1 MIRIALTTAL
11 VLFSSASFG
20 AVTLNLEC
28 DLASE
33 HEVISSDND
42 LTRLAEA
49 KIYFDATTEQY
60 VLEAEVAGSTG
71 APLKYWLTQ
80 FHYNNEFIAGR
91 AEHDDSWIDLE
102 VKPNKQFVGTIVL
115 EQDFSYSAVCTGEFD
130 PGYF

>member
-1 MIRIALTTAL
+1 MIRIALITAFIL
-11 VLFSSASFG
+11 SSPAAFG

-33 HEVISSDND
+33 HEVISSDSD
-42 LTRLAEA
+42 LTRVAEA
-49 KIYFDATTEQY
+49 KIYYDAVTEQY
-60 VLEAEVAGSTG
+60 VLEAEVAGSTS

-80 FHYNNEFIAGR
+80 FHYNSELIAGR